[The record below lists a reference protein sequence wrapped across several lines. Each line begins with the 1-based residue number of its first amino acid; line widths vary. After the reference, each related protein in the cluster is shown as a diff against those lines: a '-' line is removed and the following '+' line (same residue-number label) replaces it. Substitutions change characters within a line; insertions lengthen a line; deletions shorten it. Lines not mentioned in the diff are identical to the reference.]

1 MQEDKKFDVVGF
13 VLDYE
18 VGALN
23 DEDTIAGFQHLINTG
38 MVWNLQGS
46 YGRLAKQLIEAG
58 QCTVA
63 V

>member
-13 VLDYE
+13 VLDFE

-38 MVWNLQGS
+38 MVWGLQGS
-46 YGRLAKQLIEAG
+46 YGRIAKQLIEAG
-58 QCTVA
+58 HCTVA

>member
-46 YGRLAKQLIEAG
+46 YGRMAKQLIEAG
-58 QCTVA
+58 KCTVA